1 MLESCYCGRTG
12 EIEDRE
18 PIVADDGRR
27 ALRCP
32 GEVCGH
38 LEYLEWLP
46 EEARQTVFERAGRK
60 QPAVVVRKPP
70 SRTGQRPNPEVKGD
84 SILWNQSESSR
95 APMMFLWSLL
105 RRLKPYPPKPVGRP
119 GGTGRP

>member
-18 PIVADDGRR
+18 PVVADGRR

-32 GEVCGH
+32 GEGCGH

-46 EEARQTVFERAGRK
+46 KEARRTVFERAEQE
-60 QPAVVVRKPP
+60 QPAV
-70 SRTGQRPNPEVKGD
+70 
-84 SILWNQSESSR
+84 
-95 APMMFLWSLL
+95 A
-105 RRLKPYPPKPVGRP
+105 
-119 GGTGRP
+119 